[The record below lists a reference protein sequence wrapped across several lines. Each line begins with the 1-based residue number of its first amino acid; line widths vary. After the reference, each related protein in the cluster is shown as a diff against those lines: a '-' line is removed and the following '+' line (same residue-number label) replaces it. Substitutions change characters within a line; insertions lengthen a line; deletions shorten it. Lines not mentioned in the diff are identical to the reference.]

1 MKNAPL
7 EFGLAAKV
15 GIYLIPRIF
24 IDKLDYW
31 EECISKARFRP
42 GRALYL
48 NVAFIALPRRK
59 ENISQTMHGLGK
71 SKGLP
76 AKAAHRIRFTAQE
89 SQALEP

>member
-48 NVAFIALPRRK
+48 NVAFILH
-59 ENISQTMHGLGK
+59 SVFLLQL
-71 SKGLP
+71 SKGRNYRAILP
-76 AKAAHRIRFTAQE
+76 FSAILCFE
-89 SQALEP
+89 VEDI